1 MSSRSFLGLAREW
14 LFFGGGLEFP
24 ISASKSSISST
35 AALGAG
41 FGAGLEAAGG
51 VYFAGAGVALAD
63 VTTGALFELVSMSAR
78 RSSIS
83 ERPLLEGCDLGTG
96 AETSAK
102 RLSRSSRSLECL
114 GAGLDPLLA

>member
-1 MSSRSFLGLAREW
+1 MSSRSFLGLAREL

-41 FGAGLEAAGG
+41 FGAGLAAAG
-51 VYFAGAGVALAD
+51 VYLAGAGVALAG
-63 VTTGALFELVSMSAR
+63 GAFFELVSMSAR